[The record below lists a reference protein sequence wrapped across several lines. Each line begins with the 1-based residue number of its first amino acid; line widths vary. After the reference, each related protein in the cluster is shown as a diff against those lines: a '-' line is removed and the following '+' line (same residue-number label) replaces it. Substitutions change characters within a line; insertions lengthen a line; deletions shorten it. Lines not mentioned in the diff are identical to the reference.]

1 MSIVNFAIPQV
12 LEQRIQRT
20 IKNKGFAS
28 RAELFRFAVL
38 QYLDEE
44 ENFPFAH
51 DAEMAAISESLGQ
64 ALKRRFSGKTLPPLE
79 EQMKRLA
86 KIK

>member
-1 MSIVNFAIPQV
+1 MSIVNFSIPQV
-12 LEQRIQRT
+12 LDKRIEKT
-20 IKNKGFAS
+20 IRNKGFAS
-28 RAELFRFAVL
+28 RAELFRFSL
-38 QYLDEE
+38 LRYLDEE
-44 ENFPFAH
+44 ENLPFAH